1 MWSNEFENHKKVDR
15 NALMRCMSAY
25 MYACMY
31 VCMNECTC
39 HVRVLFQFVLNLLW
53 KIFWRSVP
61 EPLLKKAPWI
71 TDSFSGNI
79 INNRL

>member
-1 MWSNEFENHKKVDR
+1 MFRGMWSNEFENHKKVDR

-39 HVRVLFQFVLNLLW
+39 TSPISVCSEFVVGIFLEERSRTSFEESTLDYRQF
-53 KIFWRSVP
+53 
-61 EPLLKKAPWI
+61 
-71 TDSFSGNI
+71 
-79 INNRL
+79 